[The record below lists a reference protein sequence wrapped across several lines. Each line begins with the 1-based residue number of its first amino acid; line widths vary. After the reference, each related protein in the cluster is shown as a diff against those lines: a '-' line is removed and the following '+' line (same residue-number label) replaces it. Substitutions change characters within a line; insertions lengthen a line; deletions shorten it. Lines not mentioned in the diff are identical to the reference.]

1 MSRKRK
7 TDTPTRSEVT
17 EKVEKNKD
25 EMEEKVEE
33 LDTIA
38 TDTETVRETLDALD
52 FEGTADAASE
62 VEDAIEQAEDVTIE
76 KFDDEDE
83 VLEEVQD
90 ETEDHENELQER
102 SDSSQ
107 MDLGKI
113 SDASGRIE
121 TDDTVNEL
129 INAKEGVLKDIDFID
144 EHQQIANDAR
154 DESERLQQEHR
165 SRVQGQGR

>member
-1 MSRKRK
+1 MPQKRK

-17 EKVEKNKD
+17 ERVEKNND

-52 FEGTADAASE
+52 FEGTAEAIDE
-62 VEDAIEQAEDVTIE
+62 VEGAIEQAEDVTIE
-76 KFDDEDE
+76 KCDEEDE

-144 EHQQIANDAR
+144 EHQQIAKEAR
-154 DESERLQQEHR
+154 DESERLQKEHQN
-165 SRVQGQGR
+165 RVHGQRR

>member
-7 TDTPTRSEVT
+7 TDTPTRHEVT
-17 EKVEKNKD
+17 ERVEKNND
-25 EMEEKVEE
+25 EMEEKVED

-52 FEGTADAASE
+52 FEGTADAANE
-62 VEDAIEQAEDVTIE
+62 VEEAIDQAEQVSIE
-76 KFDDEDE
+76 KFDEEDE
-83 VLEEVQD
+83 VLENVQD
-90 ETEDHENELQER
+90 ETEAHENELQER

-121 TDDTVNEL
+121 TSETVTEL
-129 INAKEGVLKDIDFID
+129 IDAKEGVLRDIDFID
-144 EHQQIANDAR
+144 EHHRIAEDMRNET
-154 DESERLQQEHR
+154 ESLQQEHR
-165 SRVQGQGR
+165 NRVHGGGR

>member
-1 MSRKRK
+1 MRKK
-7 TDTPTRSEVT
+7 TDTPTRNEVT

-25 EMEEKVEE
+25 EMEERVEQ

-38 TDTETVRETLDALD
+38 TDAETVRETLEALD
-52 FEGTADAASE
+52 FEGTVDAADE
-62 VEDAIEQAEDVTIE
+62 VEGAIEQAEEVTVE
-76 KFDDEDE
+76 AFEDTDENLVE
-83 VLEEVQD
+83 AQS
-90 ETEDHENELQER
+90 ETEDHESELQGR

-121 TDDTVNEL
+121 TKDTVNEL
-129 INAKEGVLKDIDFID
+129 VNAKEGVLKDIDFID
-144 EHQQIANDAR
+144 EHQQRAKDAR

-165 SRVQGQGR
+165 SRMQGQGR

>member
-1 MSRKRK
+1 MPRKRK
-7 TDTPTRSEVT
+7 TDTPTRTEVT
-17 EKVEKNKD
+17 ERVEKNNN

-38 TDTETVRETLDALD
+38 TDTETVRETLEALD
-52 FEGTADAASE
+52 FEGTADAANE
-62 VEDAIEQAEDVTIE
+62 VENAIEQAEDVTIE
-76 KFDDEDE
+76 KFDEEDE

-107 MDLGKI
+107 MDLGRI

-129 INAKEGVLKDIDFID
+129 INAKEGVLRDIDFID

-154 DESERLQQEHR
+154 DESKSLQQEHR
-165 SRVQGQGR
+165 NRVHGGRR

>member
-1 MSRKRK
+1 MPRKRK

-25 EMEEKVEE
+25 DMEEKVED

-38 TDTETVRETLDALD
+38 TDTETVRETLEALD
-52 FEGTADAASE
+52 FEGTADAADE
-62 VEDAIEQAEDVTIE
+62 VEDAFEEAEDVTIE
-76 KFDDEDE
+76 KFDEEDE

-90 ETEDHENELQER
+90 KTEDHENELQER

-144 EHQQIANDAR
+144 EHQKVAEEAR
-154 DESERLQQEHR
+154 DESERLQQEHQN
-165 SRVQGQGR
+165 RVHGQRR

>member
-1 MSRKRK
+1 MPRKRK
-7 TDTPTRSEVT
+7 TDIPTRSEVT
-17 EKVEKNKD
+17 ERVEKNKD
-25 EMEEKVEE
+25 DMEEHVEE

-38 TDTETVRETLDALD
+38 SDFETVEKTLSELE
-52 FEGTADAASE
+52 FGGTADAADE
-62 VEDAIEQAEDVTIE
+62 VEDVFEQAEDVTIE
-76 KFDDEDE
+76 KFDEEDE

-144 EHQQIANDAR
+144 EHQQIAEEAR
-154 DESERLQQEHR
+154 DESERLQQEHQN
-165 SRVQGQGR
+165 RVHGQRR